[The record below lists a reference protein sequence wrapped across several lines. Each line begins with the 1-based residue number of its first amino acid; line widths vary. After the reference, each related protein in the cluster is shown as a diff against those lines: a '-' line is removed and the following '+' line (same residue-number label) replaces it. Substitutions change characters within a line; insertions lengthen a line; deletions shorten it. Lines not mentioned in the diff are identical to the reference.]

1 MKKKVA
7 LTVAAA
13 ALVGTLAVG
22 GTLAYFTDTET
33 ATNTITTGYVDVKI
47 KETDPMAE
55 DDVNGYTSTV
65 NEDKEGITY
74 SDVEPGV
81 KIAKDPVIYYEG
93 ASKGYVRY
101 KVEVTVTPEDGKT
114 FAEGVE
120 TKLKNAVKFF
130 KNGAQVDDLEVG
142 TYYYAA
148 LSTEDNT
155 IMGTP
160 YKAGDEVVKL
170 FDTVELDSTL
180 GNDDLKD
187 LGNIEIKIVADAIQ
201 ADNLDTDG
209 DGMTSV
215 AEVTEAFGTE
225 PVADYNDDKA
235 VQ

>member
-33 ATNTITTGYVDVKI
+33 ATNTITTGFVDVKI
-47 KETDPMAE
+47 TETDPKATDE
-55 DDVNGYTSTV
+55 KDGYTSRV

-81 KIAKDPVIYYEG
+81 KIAKDPVITYEG
-93 ASKGYVRY
+93 TSKGYVRY
-101 KVEVTVTPEDGKT
+101 KVEVTVTPADGKT

-120 TKLKNAVKFF
+120 TQLKNAVKFF
-130 KNGAQVDDLEVG
+130 KNGAQVDVEVG

-160 YKAGDEVVKL
+160 YKKGDEVVKL
-170 FDTVELDSTL
+170 FDTVKLDSSL

-187 LGNIEIKIVADAIQ
+187 LGNIEIKVVADAIQ

-209 DGMTSV
+209 DGKTSV
-215 AEVTEAFGTE
+215 DEVAAAFGE
-225 PVADYNDDKA
+225 GAVDDYKDDKA